1 MSQGMFLIIDI
12 SKRKIVPKKNWET
25 VSVSESK

>member
-12 SKRKIVPKKNWET
+12 SKRKIVPKKNRET
-25 VSVSESK
+25 VRVSESK